1 MSNWTQKKL
10 LMTLGGATLVVC
22 GAAAGGVYYA
32 QGLIEEVNVQV
43 TAKKGEVAA
52 ADAKIAKIPAVE
64 TEVIILR
71 ENLDEYV
78 KILPDDDQLNDF
90 VRMINRFDNQ
100 SGVRGTGL
108 KKKNS
113 RGGKGKARF
122 SPIEYTYEMTAT
134 LWQGLKFMNLVENF
148 ERFVSITEFS
158 IQPGKGD
165 NGDTQRIGSEVVHAI
180 KVTMRTYQ
188 YNKPGKGKEVV
199 INKYDDKKEELRDEI
214 WKRLL
219 DIGVEHYEHKGQ
231 DGRRDIFVDPRES
244 GINAGNDASLQEQKD
259 ALERALQMIAELQKN
274 LDRRGSEEITLFERF
289 GLEKRFAEDL
299 KKALEKTEVDAPMIK
314 YLPYRSRWA
323 SEVTGPL
330 AKMQEM
336 VNIKPDGPKPG
347 GDPYLPKPDIQKLI
361 ALMSEDCNNGQLEQA
376 RERFEAV
383 KERLAIPESDERFDL
398 AVQAKRW
405 HIKATT
411 AIDFKGLDLNV
422 QGVVVN
428 GGEGRSGVLLNG
440 EVFEEGDYVQD
451 DLLVKLVEEEQV
463 WFVFRGLTL
472 VRTM

>member
-1 MSNWTQKKL
+1 MSNWSQKKL
-10 LMTLGGATLVVC
+10 LLTIGGATFAIC
-22 GAAAGGVYYA
+22 GLAAGGVYYA
-32 QGLIEEVNVQV
+32 QGLIDEVNTQT

-52 ADAKIAKIPAVE
+52 ADAKIAKVPSLE
-64 TEVIILR
+64 KEVIILR
-71 ENLDEYV
+71 ENLGEYV

-113 RGGKGKARF
+113 RGGKGKGRF
-122 SPIEYTYEMTAT
+122 TPIEYTYEMTAT

-165 NGDTQRIGSEVVHAI
+165 SGGPQRIGNEVVHAI
-180 KVTMRTYQ
+180 KVTMQTYQ

-199 INKYDDKKEELRDEI
+199 IPKYEDRREELRDEI
-214 WKRLL
+214 WKRIQL
-219 DIGVEHYEHKGQ
+219 IGVERYEHEGQ
-231 DGRRDIFVDPRES
+231 NNRRDIFVDPRES
-244 GINAGNDASLQEQKD
+244 GVNGGSDASMQEQKE
-259 ALERALQMIAELQKN
+259 ALERGLAAVDALSKILERQK
-274 LDRRGSEEITLFERF
+274 SEDITLFERYA
-289 GLEKRFAEDL
+289 LEKRFKNDL
-299 KKALEKTEVDAPMIK
+299 QEALTKTEVDASIIN
-314 YLPYRSRWA
+314 YLPYRTQWA
-323 SEVTGPL
+323 NGVTKPL
-330 AKMQEM
+330 EKMQQLAE
-336 VNIKPDGPKPG
+336 VDDIEPIEE
-347 GDPYLPKPDIQKLI
+347 DPWLKKNDIQTLI
-361 ALMSEDCNNGQLEQA
+361 ALMSDDCNNGQLEQA
-376 RERFEAV
+376 RERYEAV
-383 KERLAIPESDERFDL
+383 KERLAVPETDERHDL

-440 EVFEEGDYVQD
+440 EVFEEGDYIQD

>member
-10 LMTLGGATLVVC
+10 LMTIGGATLVVC

-64 TEVIILR
+64 KEVVILR

-78 KILPDDDQLNDF
+78 KILPDDDQLNEF

-108 KKKNS
+108 KKKNA
-113 RGGKGKARF
+113 RGGKGKGRF

-134 LWQGLKFMNLVENF
+134 LWQGLKFMNLIENF

-165 NGDTQRIGSEVVHAI
+165 NGSPERIGGEVVHAI
-180 KVTMRTYQ
+180 KVTMQTYQ
-188 YNKPGKGKEVV
+188 YNKPGAGKEVV
-199 INKYDDKKEELRDEI
+199 IPKYDDKKEALRDEI
-214 WKRLL
+214 WKRIQL
-219 DIGVEHYEHKGQ
+219 IGVEHYELKGQ

-244 GINAGNDASLQEQKD
+244 GINGGNDPSLQEQKE
-259 ALERALQMIAELQKN
+259 ALERGIAAIAELNKN
-274 LDRRGSEEITLFERF
+274 LERQKSEEITLFERY
-289 GLEKRFAEDL
+289 GLEKRFKSDL
-299 KKALEKTEVDAPMIK
+299 QTALAKIEVDAAIIK
-314 YLPYRSRWA
+314 YLPYRTRWS
-323 SEVTGPL
+323 SEVSGPIERMQAMAAVERIEPEKEDPWL
-330 AKMQEM
+330 AKE
-336 VNIKPDGPKPG
+336 
-347 GDPYLPKPDIQKLI
+347 DIQTLI

-376 RERFEAV
+376 RERYEAV
-383 KERLAIPESDERFDL
+383 KERLAIPEQDERHDL

-405 HIKATT
+405 HIKAST